1 MVNHKE
7 SITSYQASAII
18 ANTTLGAS
26 MMILPRA
33 MAQAAATPDGWI
45 ALLLMSGIYIVF
57 IFANVLMMKKSPS
70 PLTMIIRTRGLA
82 SGSVPLLTCSL
93 LFIFSALP
101 AMKCGL
107 CRKW

>member
-33 MAQAAATPDGWI
+33 MARSTQ
-45 ALLLMSGIYIVF
+45 LH
-57 IFANVLMMKKSPS
+57 
-70 PLTMIIRTRGLA
+70 LTAGLR
-82 SGSVPLLTCSL
+82 SYS
-93 LFIFSALP
+93 
-101 AMKCGL
+101 
-107 CRKW
+107 